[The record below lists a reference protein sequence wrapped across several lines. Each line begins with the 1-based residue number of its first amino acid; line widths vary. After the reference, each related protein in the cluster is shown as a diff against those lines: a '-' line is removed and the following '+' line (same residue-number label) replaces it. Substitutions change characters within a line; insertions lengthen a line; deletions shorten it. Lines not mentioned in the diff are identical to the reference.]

1 VRRFALLGAA
11 LVVVPIAVAA
21 GGNLD
26 PSFSGDG
33 KVLTDVGDIDFAEDV
48 AIQRDGKIVV
58 VGWSQSADSTVLF
71 VARYLPSGA
80 LDTPFGIGGVV
91 RTRAGGYAAGF
102 AVAIQ
107 QDGKIV
113 AAGDGQDGSAQ
124 TDFMLARYNADGTP
138 DTSFDGDGL
147 AFANFDFGGSANG
160 VTIQP
165 DGKIVAVGSAS
176 VRSTPGPSGEFAVA
190 RFDTDGSLDTGFDG
204 DGRVLTSFTPVADS
218 AVDVAVQPDGKIVVG
233 GYAGLTFRGPF
244 NSERPDYALARYNAG
259 GSLDAS
265 FDGDGKTITS
275 GGTCPGSTP
284 CLAGD
289 LSLQAGG
296 KILLAG
302 GRVARYNRDGTLD
315 SAFGQ
320 GGRASPGL
328 YARAVLVQPD
338 GKVVAAGD
346 TAPPQNDFAV
356 ARLLPN
362 GRRDRGFGAVTDLS
376 RGSDTAFAAAF
387 QRDRRIVVAGTA
399 EVRTSPD
406 QLFDAAVVR
415 YLNPA
420 PPRCVVP
427 NVRRMALRAARRSI
441 ARSRC
446 RTGRVSRTASRR
458 LSRGRVISQTP
469 RSGTRLPVGG
479 KVNLVVSKG
488 RR

>member
-1 VRRFALLGAA
+1 VRRLALLGAV

-33 KVLTDVGDIDFAEDV
+33 KVLTDVGDIDFAEAV
-48 AIQRDGKIVV
+48 AIQRDGKVV
-58 VGWSQSADSTVLF
+58 IVGWSQSPGSSVLF
-71 VARYLPSGA
+71 VARYQPSGA
-80 LDTPFGIGGVV
+80 LDRSFGRGGVV
-91 RTRAGGYAAGF
+91 RTQAGGAASGF

-107 QDGKIV
+107 GDGKIV
-113 AAGDGQDGSAQ
+113 AAGNGLQAGATRSG
-124 TDFMLARYNADGTP
+124 FMLARYNRDGTP
-138 DTSFDGDGL
+138 DASFDGDGL
-147 AFANFDFGGSANG
+147 AFTNFGFGGSANG
-160 VTIQP
+160 VAIQP
-165 DGKIVAVGSAS
+165 DGKIVAVGGAGSAA
-176 VRSTPGPSGEFAVA
+176 GLSGEFAVA
-190 RFDTDGSLDTGFDG
+190 RYDPDGSPDTGFDD
-204 DGRVLTSFTPVADS
+204 DGRVLTPFTPLADS
-218 AVDVAVQPDGKIVVG
+218 AVDVAVQPDGKIIVG
-233 GYAGLTFRGPF
+233 GYAGFTFTLPF
-244 NSERPDYALARYNAG
+244 NTQRPDYALARYNAD

-265 FDGDGKTITS
+265 FDGDGKTTS
-275 GGTCPGSTP
+275 AAGTCPGSRP
-284 CLAGD
+284 CFAGD
-289 LSLQAGG
+289 LSLQADG

-302 GRVARYNRDGTLD
+302 GHVARFKRDGTVD

-346 TAPPQNDFAV
+346 TAPPQSDFAV

-376 RGSDTAFAAAF
+376 RGGDAAFAAEF

-427 NVRRMALRAARRSI
+427 DVRGMALRAARRSI
-441 ARSRC
+441 GRGRC
-446 RTGRVSRTASRR
+446 RTGRVSHTASGRM
-458 LSRGRVISQTP
+458 SKGRVIAQTP

-479 KVNLVVSKG
+479 RVNLVVGKG